1 MDLEI
6 YKLLGTKIKS
16 LLKIVNAEYELNNIN
31 KLVVLDDFTILSD
44 GNIKVYI
51 DYENDNGVY
60 SVVVIFDK
68 EQIASLDSLY
78 KALSNI

>member
-6 YKLLGTKIKS
+6 YKLLDIKIKS

-44 GNIKVYI
+44 GNIKMFI

-60 SVVVIFDK
+60 SAVVIFDK